1 MKSIDFSYF
10 IERYNAGEMSD
21 SEKIWFLKELDGNDK
36 LRNDVELRKRTDDV
50 LKNQNVLSLRNKL
63 MEIEKRR
70 VAKEPFQ
77 NSKRKSYLKYAA
89 VFTGLVIIGSIAI
102 FSGKTTSNDEI
113 VSKFYKLYEPPAN
126 HRSAQAGINSDY
138 AQALEFYNTH
148 DYERAAILF
157 SKVVESNPK
166 DMQSTLLSG
175 VSNFENR
182 KYPEAKKS
190 FGKVIDDNNNL
201 YIDQAE
207 WYLALCYIKT
217 EEKEKAIKQL
227 EKIRSEE
234 GVYKNDAKKIL
245 RKLK

>member
-1 MKSIDFSYF
+1 MKPIDFSYF

-36 LRNDVELRKRTDDV
+36 LKKEVELRKRTDEV

-63 MEIEKRR
+63 AEIEKRR
-70 VAKEPFQ
+70 ETQVPLVNAKRQ
-77 NSKRKSYLKYAA
+77 LYLKYAA
-89 VFTGLVIIGSIAI
+89 AFTGLVILVSIAI
-102 FSGKTTSNDEI
+102 FSGKTISNDELI
-113 VSKFYKLYEPPAN
+113 KKYYKLYEPPTSQ
-126 HRSAQAGINSDY
+126 RSAEAGINSDY
-138 AQALEFYNTH
+138 TLALEYYNTQ
-148 DYERAAILF
+148 DYERAAVLF
-157 SKVVESNPK
+157 NKIVESNPK

-190 FGKVIDDNNNL
+190 FGRVIDNNNNL

-217 EEKEKAIKQL
+217 DEKDKAIQQL
-227 EKIRSEE
+227 EKIKNEE
-234 GVYKNDAKKIL
+234 GIYKNDAKKIL